1 MQNLMEFARTETER
15 RMLKKMEE
23 RGFPGSVK
31 ATVFGTIQKEPEAA
45 AELEELL
52 DKGATTREMVKAV
65 QPIMRR
71 HIR

>member
-1 MQNLMEFARTETER
+1 MDIPVRNKDEER
-15 RMLKKMEE
+15 VLRKMEE

-31 ATVFGTIQKEPEAA
+31 ATVFGTIQDEPEAA

-65 QPIMRR
+65 QPIIRR
-71 HIR
+71 HMR

>member
-1 MQNLMEFARTETER
+1 MQNLMEFARKETER

-31 ATVFGTIQKEPEAA
+31 ATVFGTIQDEPEAA

-65 QPIMRR
+65 QPIIRR
-71 HIR
+71 HMR

>member
-1 MQNLMEFARTETER
+1 MDIPVRNKDEER
-15 RMLKKMEE
+15 VLRKMEE

-65 QPIMRR
+65 QPIIRR
-71 HIR
+71 HMR